1 MSSGHARP
9 CGENV
14 TTSCPTD
21 AQLSLRPQLRLH
33 PQRRRLQLRPEDPPA
48 ALERRRVQRKEHH
61 IRLAVGPPGRA
72 GARGGGP
79 SSGHT
84 HPGTSGGHI
93 AQQAQ
98 RHAHQQDAGRHSGT
112 HISRTQAGTLRYP
125 HRRCKAVPLDRTGVR
140 GRGDADPRHRLPVPV
155 GATAARRT
163 LLHTSACVETA
174 RPSFCCCSCVYP
186 FCVSSR
192 CCVCAAHPCSASR
205 PLWSLCCP
213 CRLFV
218 RLPPSRSPTV

>member
-1 MSSGHARP
+1 MPARVERTSRHPVPLTRSSLSALSCACIR
-9 CGENV
+9 NV
-14 TTSCPTD
+14 VVFNYVRKTHLP
-21 AQLSLRPQLRLH
+21 LSNGGAYSAKNIIYDSLLGRQAG
-33 PQRRRLQLRPEDPPA
+33 Q
-48 ALERRRVQRKEHH
+48 V
-61 IRLAVGPPGRA
+61 RA
-72 GARGGGP
+72 GAGP
-79 SSGHT
+79 AAGT
-84 HPGTSGGHI
+84 HIRAHQAGTSPS
-93 AQQAQ
+93 
-98 RHAHQQDAGRHSGT
+98 RHSGT

-205 PLWSLCCP
+205 PLWSLCYP